1 MLYDYA
7 DLKHKL
13 KRRYSN
19 EKENSISG
27 HCVAHVKEVLEALEN
42 TTDIQVDLG
51 TQSVLVETG
60 VTDELIRQAI
70 DEAGYTVL
78 GID

>member
-1 MLYDYA
+1 M
-7 DLKHKL
+7 
-13 KRRYSN
+13 R
-19 EKENSISG
+19 G
-27 HCVAHVKEVLEALEN
+27 GQCVAQVKEVLEALEN

>member
-1 MLYDYA
+1 MKKKIRLEGM
-7 DLKHKL
+7 
-13 KRRYSN
+13 SC
-19 EKENSISG
+19 G
-27 HCVAHVKEVLEALEN
+27 HCVAHVKEALEALEN

-51 TQSVLVETG
+51 TQSALVETG
-60 VTDELIRQAI
+60 ATDELIRQAI

>member
-1 MLYDYA
+1 M
-7 DLKHKL
+7 K
-13 KRRYSN
+13 KRIQLEGMSC
-19 EKENSISG
+19 G
-27 HCVAHVKEVLEALEN
+27 HCVAHVKETLEALEN

-60 VTDELIRQAI
+60 ATDELIRQAI
-70 DEAGYTVL
+70 YEAGYTVL

>member
-1 MLYDYA
+1 M
-7 DLKHKL
+7 K
-13 KRRYSN
+13 KRIQLVGMSC
-19 EKENSISG
+19 G
-27 HCVAHVKEVLEALEN
+27 HCVAHVKETLEALEN

-60 VTDELIRQAI
+60 ATDELIRQAI

>member
-1 MLYDYA
+1 MKKKIQLEGM
-7 DLKHKL
+7 
-13 KRRYSN
+13 SC
-19 EKENSISG
+19 G

>member
-1 MLYDYA
+1 MNKKIQLEGM
-7 DLKHKL
+7 
-13 KRRYSN
+13 SC
-19 EKENSISG
+19 G